1 MATYRQIQDW
11 VRQQHGFVPK
21 SCWIAHVKEMC
32 GLPVRR
38 SPNRR
43 GVERLVPC
51 PEDKVAAIRA
61 ALRHFRMLG

>member
-43 GVERLVPC
+43 GEARLVPC
-51 PEDKVAAIRA
+51 PEDKLAAIRE
-61 ALRHFRMLG
+61 ALLHFRMLE